1 MKIQGQLSKQDLY
14 QNKPN
19 KIHSFPIKAKT
30 GLPKMNENGPKI
42 REIDEKMKK
51 HAIKEELTS
60 GQSITLLDLHS
71 WMSDKEKEKKR
82 KEK

>member
-1 MKIQGQLSKQDLY
+1 
-14 QNKPN
+14 
-19 KIHSFPIKAKT
+19 
-30 GLPKMNENGPKI
+30 MNENGPKI

-71 WMSDKEKEKKR
+71 
-82 KEK
+82 